1 MEIVRI
7 WSKLGMPMTRWAAL
21 RFLRP
26 GAGPLL
32 VFAAACSSNTTPQ
45 RPVLA
50 AAPPQD
56 DGRPS
61 EGGSGG
67 AEHAAALEQLKT
79 APMNFG
85 VDRQNALK
93 IPLPDSPNWMRVK
106 FWGVKS
112 LVGYRYGK
120 EHHAIV
126 AGFVT
131 HVPDNNVAGACAKSF
146 ESWAMEWIRAF
157 DVDLQRDPPT
167 AVMWKR
173 LPWPNETD
181 LVSPAPIEL
190 EADFARTATL
200 LQKETYAG
208 AWASYPAW
216 RGACLVVGVAVP
228 SRDNDQRAK
237 DVRDRFIREV
247 LPKVEVLTGEEPPER
262 Y

>member
-1 MEIVRI
+1 MENVGIS
-7 WSKLGMPMTRWAAL
+7 SKIEMM
-21 RFLRP
+21 LRP
-26 GAGPLL
+26 GLVAVLL
-32 VFAAACSSNTTPQ
+32 VGCSSNTTPQ

-50 AAPPQD
+50 APPPQD

-61 EGGSGG
+61 EGGAGG

-85 VDRQNALK
+85 IDRQNAIK

-131 HVPDNNVAGACAKSF
+131 QVPDNAVPGACVKSF

-157 DVDLQRDPPT
+157 DVELERDPPMAT
-167 AVMWKR
+167 MWKR
-173 LPWPNETD
+173 IPWPNETEAM
-181 LVSPAPIEL
+181 VPVPIEI
-190 EADFARTATL
+190 EGDFAKTATL
-200 LQKETYAG
+200 LQKESYAG
-208 AWASYPAW
+208 AWAAYPAW
-216 RGACLVVGVAVP
+216 RGRCLIVGVAVP

-247 LPKVEVLTGEEPPER
+247 LPKVEILSAEEPLER